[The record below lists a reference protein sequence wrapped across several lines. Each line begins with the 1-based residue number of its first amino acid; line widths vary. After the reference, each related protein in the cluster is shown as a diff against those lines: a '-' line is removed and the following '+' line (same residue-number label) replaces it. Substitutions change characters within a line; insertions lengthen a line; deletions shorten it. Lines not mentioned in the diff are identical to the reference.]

1 MGCERRRDVGVSE
14 LLQYSMH
21 SASALWRLWARRAR
35 GIRPAEVV
43 LHSSL
48 WPTRHSLEYGFR
60 GVTQIDESHLTVEVS
75 VFIYLPVL
83 MGPRGRALALST
95 VHRAPGVRAG
105 CPPSSISCHLVV
117 RDS

>member
-14 LLQYSMH
+14 LLQYSMCTQPLR
-21 SASALWRLWARRAR
+21 SVGASAR
-35 GIRPAEVV
+35 GIRPAEFV

-75 VFIYLPVL
+75 VFTYLPVWD
-83 MGPRGRALALST
+83 RGRAPAPST